1 MAKGVKKIK
10 VVSGLYYPK
19 MSVLGQRITIKPDQ
33 WVQFG
38 VDEWLP
44 GTTDADKKKPLTW
57 MRQNS
62 SKKIIIN
69 QITSA
74 TGYKFL
80 IGKQYCG
87 SYQFYIEASL
97 SGVRDPK
104 GNTGLYVK
112 GWCEPKIVSSKWST
126 QKNSKSIKNNKK
138 NEYISYGHI
147 VHLNLMT
154 EGLNG
159 NTVSIELWNQQSA
172 KADKLVHTYNNVQV
186 IDGEVNLKIE
196 NTFAWM
202 AYVDNIQNVEEFYV
216 KVKDV
221 ASRQYIKD
229 KLGDDLHA
237 IYLNVKNKVATTNT
251 NGTQNQTP
259 TKVYKPDVNS
269 VRLEPCKFEVIKIT
283 ENETKD
289 GKASNTTVKVFDN
302 GNGVKLIKSAALQ
315 EHIQRT
321 IYYKFDS
328 TVIDK
333 DGEATLNN
341 VLKFLLEHKDATMNL
356 SGYACVIGKENYN
369 KGLSQRRADV
379 VKKFFAD
386 GGLDPRRI
394 ISVGKGEVDP
404 TDDKMG
410 RDNIRYKNEK
420 DYENNRRVDISFVF
434 NAHDA
439 QTVHYE
445 VTAPSVS
452 TKKNLIIDVTG
463 FETKE
468 CFRDSKGKHKKQ
480 IQIVD
485 VGQAIDNG
493 DTVKTFTT
501 PTFTYGVYSD
511 LSQFNALPIQYIWP
525 AGTNPNQ
532 FHLHV
537 HTCRY
542 YSNEKRTTVLI
553 KAYPDINWTLS
564 FTLNL
569 TNDLSVKWMNMD
581 PHEHKELQK
590 RAGKMGAEKR
600 WKQKDASLAFSLKAK
615 WNNDQQEKELKYQY
629 ETKFKKIY
637 DTFAAIGALS
647 DGVLNQAKGKV
658 RSISPKGIPVS
669 FAVKPPNME
678 LSGNWLLKHPKDNNA
693 IIGTDVAIGLKA
705 NPLIGLEMTVDLLG
719 ALVFGISGAV
729 SGGTAAPG
737 VTRLYQ
743 EIQGKLK
750 SGIDVGND
758 NAGFKASVDIFMDLI
773 ISSTIEV
780 ESEFKFNTAGKLKD
794 SDFKVSSKSKLK
806 LELKVGVKIQGEV
819 SLAVIKAEAYFE
831 ASASG
836 SASITYGHGINYDE
850 KGLYYR
856 PVLGFDGLDAQY
868 VVTISVGLA
877 IKIAKNK
884 HKVEE
889 SRNGKY
895 EIAKGDFKNVIPPF
909 DVIKELE
916 SLFGMSAN
924 IPLIKND

>member
-10 VVSGLYYPK
+10 IVSGLYYPK

-62 SKKIIIN
+62 SRKIIIN
-69 QITSA
+69 QMTSA
-74 TGYKFL
+74 GGYKFL
-80 IGKQYCG
+80 IDKQYCG

-97 SGVRDPK
+97 SGVRDTK
-104 GNTGLYVK
+104 SNTGLFVK

-138 NEYISYGHI
+138 VEYISYGHI

-159 NTVSIELWNQQSA
+159 NTVSIELWNQQTA

-221 ASRQYIKD
+221 ASKQYIKD
-229 KLGDDLHA
+229 KLGDDLHG
-237 IYLNVKNKVATTNT
+237 IYLNVKNKVVTTNT
-251 NGTQNQTP
+251 NGAQNQTP

-333 DGEATLNN
+333 DGEAVLNN
-341 VLKFLLEHKDATMNL
+341 VLKFLLEHKDSTMNL

-410 RDNIRYKNEK
+410 RDNIKYKNEK

-439 QTVHYE
+439 QTVNYE

-452 TKKNLIIDVTG
+452 TKKNLVIDITG
-463 FETKE
+463 FQTNE

-480 IQIVD
+480 IQVVD
-485 VGQAIDNG
+485 VGQAIDKG

-501 PTFTYGVYSD
+501 PSFTYGVYSN
-511 LSQFNALPIQYIWP
+511 LSRVHAFPIEYIWP
-525 AGTNPNQ
+525 SATNPNQ

-537 HTCRY
+537 HSCRY
-542 YSNEKRTTVLI
+542 FSNEKRTTVLI
-553 KAYPDINWTLS
+553 KAYPDIKWELALEFLVNVSNYKAANMPPGSVYAKHQEKSRQAGYNRMRMNETGKVPISIGLGLSAEWDAGREKRSFTNEFADKIKLVARMIATAVNIVQNAINYAQSAAKETAIPVGFNVRYPKFTVVGKWYLERVNERNTLS
-564 FTLNL
+564 VIGEVGFGFKPLIGAEVIIDILGAAIAAASYGATGNPAAARIINKFRGGLEKLGASVTFTATFYGELEIMVDALKIDSINGI
-569 TNDLSVKWMNMD
+569 NMQG
-581 PHEHKELQK
+581 KTTIG
-590 RAGKMGAEKR
+590 GKMGA
-600 WKQKDASLAFSLKAK
+600 
-615 WNNDQQEKELKYQY
+615 
-629 ETKFKKIY
+629 TI
-637 DTFAAIGALS
+637 
-647 DGVLNQAKGKV
+647 
-658 RSISPKGIPVS
+658 
-669 FAVKPPNME
+669 E
-678 LSGNWLLKHPKDNNA
+678 LSVSVE
-693 IIGTDVAIGLKA
+693 IGRVKGTKSKPI
-705 NPLIGLEMTVDLLG
+705 MT
-719 ALVFGISGAV
+719 
-729 SGGTAAPG
+729 
-737 VTRLYQ
+737 
-743 EIQGKLK
+743 
-750 SGIDVGND
+750 
-758 NAGFKASVDIFMDLI
+758 FKAAAKADSYFGGDIVL
-773 ISSTIEV
+773 
-780 ESEFKFNTAGKLKD
+780 D
-794 SDFKVSSKSKLK
+794 SDSKGLFIQPILK
-806 LELKVGVKIQGEV
+806 FSGVVLSVEIEGEV
-819 SLAVIKAEAYFE
+819 GWWKSNF
-831 ASASG
+831 
-836 SASITYGHGINYDE
+836 
-850 KGLYYR
+850 
-856 PVLGFDGLDAQY
+856 
-868 VVTISVGLA
+868 
-877 IKIAKNK
+877 
-884 HKVEE
+884 KVEE
-889 SRNGKY
+889 K
-895 EIAKGDFKNVIPPF
+895 A
-909 DVIKELE
+909 IKEETFYMEKKYLT
-916 SLFGMSAN
+916 
-924 IPLIKND
+924 

>member
-138 NEYISYGHI
+138 VDYISYGHI
-147 VHLNLMT
+147 VHLNLVT

-196 NTFAWM
+196 NTFAWI

-221 ASRQYIKD
+221 ASKKYIKD

-237 IYLNVKNKVATTNT
+237 IYLNVKNKIATTNT
-251 NGTQNQTP
+251 NGAQNQTP

-328 TVIDK
+328 TIIDK
-333 DGEATLNN
+333 DGEAVLNN
-341 VLKFLLEHKDATMNL
+341 VLKFLLEHKDSTMNL
-356 SGYACVIGKENYN
+356 SGYACVIGKQNYN
-369 KGLSQRRADV
+369 KGLSQKRADV

-410 RDNIRYKNEK
+410 RDNIKYKNEK

-439 QTVHYE
+439 QTISYE

-452 TKKNLIIDVTG
+452 TKKNLVIDITG
-463 FETKE
+463 FQTNE

-480 IQIVD
+480 TLIVD
-485 VGQAIDNG
+485 VGQAIDKG
-493 DTVKTFTT
+493 DTVKTFNT
-501 PTFTYGVYSD
+501 PTFTYGVYSN
-511 LSQFNALPIQYIWP
+511 LSRVHAFPIEYIWP
-525 AGTNPNQ
+525 SASNPNQ

-537 HTCRY
+537 HSCRY
-542 YSNEKRTTVLI
+542 FSNEKRTTVLI
-553 KAYPDINWTLS
+553 KAYPDIKWELALEFLVNVSNYKAANMPPGSVYAKHQEKSRQAGYNRMRMNETGKVPISIGLGISAEWDAGREKRSFTNEFADRIKLVARMIATAVNIVQNAINYAQSAAKETAIPVGFNIRYPKFTVVGKWYLERVNERNTLS
-564 FTLNL
+564 VIGEVGFGFKPLIGAEVVIDILGAAIAAASYGATGNPAAARIINKFRGGLEKLGASVTFTATFYGELEIMVDALKIDSINGI
-569 TNDLSVKWMNMD
+569 NMQG
-581 PHEHKELQK
+581 KTTIG
-590 RAGKMGAEKR
+590 GKMGA
-600 WKQKDASLAFSLKAK
+600 
-615 WNNDQQEKELKYQY
+615 
-629 ETKFKKIY
+629 TI
-637 DTFAAIGALS
+637 
-647 DGVLNQAKGKV
+647 
-658 RSISPKGIPVS
+658 
-669 FAVKPPNME
+669 E
-678 LSGNWLLKHPKDNNA
+678 LSVSVEVGRVK
-693 IIGTDVAIGLKA
+693 GTKSKPI
-705 NPLIGLEMTVDLLG
+705 MT
-719 ALVFGISGAV
+719 
-729 SGGTAAPG
+729 
-737 VTRLYQ
+737 
-743 EIQGKLK
+743 
-750 SGIDVGND
+750 
-758 NAGFKASVDIFMDLI
+758 FKAAAKADSYFGGDIVL
-773 ISSTIEV
+773 
-780 ESEFKFNTAGKLKD
+780 D
-794 SDFKVSSKSKLK
+794 SDSKGLFIQPILK
-806 LELKVGVKIQGEV
+806 FSGVVLSVEIEGEV
-819 SLAVIKAEAYFE
+819 GWWKSNF
-831 ASASG
+831 
-836 SASITYGHGINYDE
+836 
-850 KGLYYR
+850 
-856 PVLGFDGLDAQY
+856 
-868 VVTISVGLA
+868 
-877 IKIAKNK
+877 
-884 HKVEE
+884 KVEE
-889 SRNGKY
+889 K
-895 EIAKGDFKNVIPPF
+895 
-909 DVIKELE
+909 VIKEETHYLE
-916 SLFGMSAN
+916 KKYLT
-924 IPLIKND
+924 

>member
-19 MSVLGQRITIKPDQ
+19 MSVLGQRVTIKPDQ

-38 VDEWLP
+38 VGEWLP

-57 MRQNS
+57 MRQNN

-80 IGKQYCG
+80 IGKQFCG

-104 GNTGLYVK
+104 NDTGIYVK
-112 GWCEPKIVSSKWST
+112 GWCDPKIVSSKWST

-138 NEYISYGHI
+138 AEYISYGHI

-159 NTVSIELWNQQSA
+159 NTLSIELWNQQSA
-172 KADKLVHTYNNVQV
+172 KKDKLVHTYNNVQV
-186 IDGEVNLKIE
+186 IDGEVNVKME

-202 AYVDNIQNVEEFYV
+202 SYVDNIQNVEEFYV
-216 KVKDV
+216 KVKDT
-221 ASRQYIKD
+221 ASKQYIKD

-237 IYLNVKNKVATTNT
+237 IYLNVKNKIATTNT
-251 NGTQNQTP
+251 NGAQNQTP

-289 GKASNTTVKVFDN
+289 GQASNTTVKVFDN

-321 IYYKFDS
+321 IFYKFDS

-333 DGEATLNN
+333 DGVAILNN
-341 VLKFLLEHKDATMNL
+341 VLKFLLEHKDSTMNL

-369 KGLSQRRADV
+369 RGLSQRRADV

-410 RDNIRYKNEK
+410 RDNIKYKNEK

-439 QTVHYE
+439 QTVNYE

-452 TKKNLIIDVTG
+452 TKKNLIIDITG
-463 FETKE
+463 FQTNE

-480 IQIVD
+480 ALIVD
-485 VGQAIDNG
+485 VGQAIDKG

-501 PTFTYGVYSD
+501 PSFSYGVYSN
-511 LSQFNALPIQYIWP
+511 LSRVNVYPIEYIWP
-525 AGTNPNQ
+525 SATNPNQ

-537 HTCRY
+537 HSCRY
-542 YSNEKRTTVLI
+542 FSNEKRTTVLI
-553 KAYPDINWTLS
+553 KAYPDIKWELALEFLVNVSNYKAANMPPGSVYAKHQEKSRQAGYNRMRMNETGKVPISIGVGLSAEWDAGREKRSFTNEFADKIKLVARMIATAVNIVQNAINYAQSAAKETAIPVGFNMRYPKFTVVGKWYLERVNERNTLS
-564 FTLNL
+564 VIGEVGFGFKPLIGAEVVIDILGAAIAAASYGATGNPAAARIINKFRGGLEKLGASVTFTATFYGELEIMVDALKIDSINGI
-569 TNDLSVKWMNMD
+569 NMQG
-581 PHEHKELQK
+581 KTTIG
-590 RAGKMGAEKR
+590 GKMGA
-600 WKQKDASLAFSLKAK
+600 
-615 WNNDQQEKELKYQY
+615 
-629 ETKFKKIY
+629 TI
-637 DTFAAIGALS
+637 
-647 DGVLNQAKGKV
+647 
-658 RSISPKGIPVS
+658 
-669 FAVKPPNME
+669 E
-678 LSGNWLLKHPKDNNA
+678 LSVSVE
-693 IIGTDVAIGLKA
+693 IGTVKGTKSKPI
-705 NPLIGLEMTVDLLG
+705 MT
-719 ALVFGISGAV
+719 
-729 SGGTAAPG
+729 
-737 VTRLYQ
+737 
-743 EIQGKLK
+743 
-750 SGIDVGND
+750 
-758 NAGFKASVDIFMDLI
+758 FKAAAKADSYFGGDIVL
-773 ISSTIEV
+773 
-780 ESEFKFNTAGKLKD
+780 D
-794 SDFKVSSKSKLK
+794 SDSKGLFIQPILK
-806 LELKVGVKIQGEV
+806 FSGVVLSVEIEGEV
-819 SLAVIKAEAYFE
+819 GWWKSNF
-831 ASASG
+831 
-836 SASITYGHGINYDE
+836 
-850 KGLYYR
+850 
-856 PVLGFDGLDAQY
+856 
-868 VVTISVGLA
+868 
-877 IKIAKNK
+877 
-884 HKVEE
+884 KVEE
-889 SRNGKY
+889 K
-895 EIAKGDFKNVIPPF
+895 A
-909 DVIKELE
+909 IKEETFYLE
-916 SLFGMSAN
+916 KKYLT
-924 IPLIKND
+924 

>member
-10 VVSGLYYPK
+10 IVSGLYYPK

-62 SKKIIIN
+62 SRKIIIN
-69 QITSA
+69 QMTSA
-74 TGYKFL
+74 GGYKFL
-80 IGKQYCG
+80 IDKQYCG

-97 SGVRDPK
+97 SGVRDTK
-104 GNTGLYVK
+104 SNTGLFVK

-138 NEYISYGHI
+138 VEYISYGHI

-159 NTVSIELWNQQSA
+159 NTVSIELWNQQTA

-202 AYVDNIQNVEEFYV
+202 AFVDNIQNVEEFYV
-216 KVKDV
+216 KVKDI
-221 ASRQYIKD
+221 ASKQYIKD
-229 KLGDDLHA
+229 KLGDDLHG
-237 IYLNVKNKVATTNT
+237 IYLNVKNKVVTTNT
-251 NGTQNQTP
+251 NGAQNQTP

-333 DGEATLNN
+333 DGEAVLNN
-341 VLKFLLEHKDATMNL
+341 VLKFLLEHKDSTMNL

-410 RDNIRYKNEK
+410 RDNIKYKNEK

-439 QTVHYE
+439 QTVNYE

-452 TKKNLIIDVTG
+452 TKKNLVIDITG
-463 FETKE
+463 FQTNE

-480 IQIVD
+480 IQVVD
-485 VGQAIDNG
+485 VGQAIDKG

-501 PTFTYGVYSD
+501 PSFTYGVYSN
-511 LSQFNALPIQYIWP
+511 LSRVHAFPIEYIWP
-525 AGTNPNQ
+525 SATNPNQ

-537 HTCRY
+537 HSCRY
-542 YSNEKRTTVLI
+542 FSNEKRTTVLI
-553 KAYPDINWTLS
+553 KAYPDIKWELALEFLVNVSNYKAANMPPGSVYAKHQEKSRQAGYNRMRMYETGKVPISIGLGLSAEWDAGREKRSFTNEFADKIKLVARMIATAVNIVQNAINYAQSAAKETAIPVGFNVRYPKFTVVGKWYLERVNERNTLS
-564 FTLNL
+564 VIGEVGFGFKPLIGAEVIIDILGAAIAAASYGATGNPAAARIINKFRGGLEKLGASVTFTATFYGELEIMVDALKIDSINGI
-569 TNDLSVKWMNMD
+569 NMQG
-581 PHEHKELQK
+581 KTTIG
-590 RAGKMGAEKR
+590 GKMGA
-600 WKQKDASLAFSLKAK
+600 
-615 WNNDQQEKELKYQY
+615 
-629 ETKFKKIY
+629 TI
-637 DTFAAIGALS
+637 
-647 DGVLNQAKGKV
+647 
-658 RSISPKGIPVS
+658 
-669 FAVKPPNME
+669 E
-678 LSGNWLLKHPKDNNA
+678 LSVSVE
-693 IIGTDVAIGLKA
+693 IGRVKGTKSKPI
-705 NPLIGLEMTVDLLG
+705 MT
-719 ALVFGISGAV
+719 
-729 SGGTAAPG
+729 
-737 VTRLYQ
+737 
-743 EIQGKLK
+743 
-750 SGIDVGND
+750 
-758 NAGFKASVDIFMDLI
+758 FKAAAKADSYFGGDIVL
-773 ISSTIEV
+773 
-780 ESEFKFNTAGKLKD
+780 D
-794 SDFKVSSKSKLK
+794 SDSKGLFIQPILK
-806 LELKVGVKIQGEV
+806 FSGVVLSVEIEGEV
-819 SLAVIKAEAYFE
+819 GWWKSNF
-831 ASASG
+831 
-836 SASITYGHGINYDE
+836 
-850 KGLYYR
+850 
-856 PVLGFDGLDAQY
+856 
-868 VVTISVGLA
+868 
-877 IKIAKNK
+877 
-884 HKVEE
+884 KVEE
-889 SRNGKY
+889 K
-895 EIAKGDFKNVIPPF
+895 A
-909 DVIKELE
+909 IKEETFYMEKKYLT
-916 SLFGMSAN
+916 
-924 IPLIKND
+924 